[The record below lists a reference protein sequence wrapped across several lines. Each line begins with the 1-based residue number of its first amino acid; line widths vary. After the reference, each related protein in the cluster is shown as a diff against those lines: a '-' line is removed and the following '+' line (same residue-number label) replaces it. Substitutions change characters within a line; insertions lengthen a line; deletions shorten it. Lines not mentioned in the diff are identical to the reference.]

1 MDEQTNLPLYS
12 TEGYRVFLLPSFT
25 DSMEGQTR
33 TKVARRRRLC
43 PIASAPVSFGVIFH
57 FTWTADGFHLLVP
70 HGAGRNRVFTGFDW
84 VRIGFTGF
92 YWVLLG
98 FTGFS
103 LAFMGSTCLYLM
115 AQAVTGFLP
124 GLTRFESVLLGF
136 TGFPLAFM
144 GLSGL
149 EWVSLDFY
157 QVVVGSSEFYCVFLG
172 STGFYWVLIGFTG
185 FYWV

>member
-1 MDEQTNLPLYS
+1 MFFF
-12 TEGYRVFLLPSFT
+12 YRVLLTRWKAKRERRWHDGGDCVRLPRRRYLLALSFT
-25 DSMEGQTR
+25 SLGRPTGSTCLYLMAKAVT
-33 TKVARRRRLC
+33 
-43 PIASAPVSFGVIFH
+43 
-57 FTWTADGFHLLVP
+57 GFL
-70 HGAGRNRVFTGFDW
+70 TGFDW

-124 GLTRFESVLLGF
+124 GLTGFESVLLGF